1 MKDLTLTITTPV
13 TEWCDDCNY
22 QASKSLNSYP
32 AKCPECGSSGI
43 YSHVKKEKVFSVRV
57 SQGRFAM
64 YLNGDLAEP
73 QYQYSFTNTPV
84 GDVHVI
90 SDGDHDY
97 ECPFQT
103 LDALMYA
110 NDVSS
115 SDKAKIKALGDAV
128 FSNSDW
134 REDQERKIANNRRL
148 ELERELY
155 ALNSQ
160 FGFYET
166 TDEVEV

>member
-13 TEWCDDCNY
+13 TEWCGDCNY

-97 ECPFQT
+97 GCPFQT